1 MAGTQPTDTNGSVFL
16 DPGQRTFQTFYSPDG
31 LCGKIGGDAFN
42 SELRYLATYHDTL
55 WSESANKD
63 IPSNKRRNLRT
74 RCALLRLKLKNKI
87 NDLHWQTCSFLGS
100 QFKNIFLPH
109 FEVSQMVEG
118 SPLGSSITRKLLQLS
133 HGAFRDRMAYFAK
146 TKQCRLFLVGEQYT
160 TKTCGCCGNIQDMGS
175 LKVYNCSQCNQKI
188 DRDYNGSRN
197 ICLKVMTQLH

>member
-1 MAGTQPTDTNGSVFL
+1 VKEGQAIKDAYNSVFL

-31 LCGKIGGDAFN
+31 ICGKIGGEVFN
-42 SELRYLATYHDTL
+42 AELQSLAACHDTL
-55 WSESANKD
+55 WSEAKKD
-63 IPSNKRRNLRT
+63 LPSTKRKSLRK
-74 RCALLRLKLKNKI
+74 RCALLRLKLKNKV

-109 FEVSQMVEG
+109 FEVSQMVDG

-133 HGAFRDRMAYFAK
+133 HGAFRERIAYFAR
-146 TKQCRLFLVGEQYT
+146 TKQCRFFLVGEQYT
-160 TKTCGCCGNIQDMGS
+160 TKTCGCCGNIQDMAG
-175 LKVYNCSQCNQKI
+175 LKVYHCSQCNQKI